1 MSLVK
6 NPPWWEPLR
15 WWGTARCLGPI
26 SSPSVA
32 ALPTFV
38 QHPEHCHGHIS
49 CLQQLHGIWEIKIKL
64 GKSYWV
70 LSGQMLG
77 KDWWVCREAAE
88 RWERVSQSLEQWFWV
103 VSGWLEKRVRS
114 WMKRGICAAWIM
126 FFEALCHYCILAS
139 FQWYH
144 CVLILIKK

>member
-114 WMKRGICAAWIM
+114 WMKYVRPESCFLKHFVIIAFLHPSSGIIV
-126 FFEALCHYCILAS
+126 F
-139 FQWYH
+139 WYLLRNRH
-144 CVLILIKK
+144 